1 MLLKFFKRGG
11 TDDDRRTLG
20 GSAVKNYLL
29 GTNDRPREKARL
41 LLGDADEVTEIING
55 LPFAKVYTSGCLS
68 FHEDDKLTEAQKF
81 DIMADFEAMMF
92 VGLEPY
98 QYTSYWVEHTDKG
111 RVELNFV
118 FPNVELVSG
127 NHLQVYYHNRD
138 LNLVNSWKNLT
149 NDKYGFINPSDL
161 ENRRD
166 VTPSIGPNLLK
177 DWDQSNKQ
185 KIIDKLKHYQ
195 SIEDFKQQLTD
206 VVLTQAALR
215 QQTDE
220 PLTCQD
226 DVAKLLEDFGF
237 EISRRGKDSISIK
250 NPDPTKKNIKLKGVI
265 YERDI
270 TQSIISYI
278 AQRTGPNQAAN
289 PIPAGTREDQL
300 RTAETIFPSELEK
313 RRERHYQ
320 RYDENLRAARAVSK
334 QQSKLERQS
343 SKAASK
349 LAQSDLSDSRERQT
363 DVNEPIR
370 TNEPVQA
377 AGERRLSEHP
387 NPSDRAGQS
396 TASSHNQRNT
406 NYPGASPTSTAN
418 PTPTDGRESS
428 GGSREYR
435 VQPAA
440 EQGADWAIGPQ
451 QTASRDGHGYDTRG
465 IAITDGNISADEP
478 RPVQGLAKNKDND
491 RSKSEGADLTQST
504 NQSHTHSISSPSPYR
519 YPGGVWWWYQYHS
532 QKSQQRR
539 MSKER
544 IRLSDAL
551 YQPKPILPPLIKY
564 TQANR
569 IQEKSLH
576 DESSQHSV
584 HYTATHYRELKQA
597 VERFTQ
603 PNEPDAQSTPR
614 AATADHRQD
623 GTTTSGIDVA
633 QLVSTAIN
641 SPNRASKPKDRD
653 AQPADNPILGR
664 IKQTTDRRNSNTAK
678 RTRRISA
685 LTRQD
690 PINLDPLGF
699 YTTRRRKRV
708 RKVTD
713 RFRDF
718 DRDITAQYIAEQQRA
733 ERFRKLNQRARNVKN
748 GLSGQSERID
758 KVAVGFNQL
767 HNAVKA
773 IIELIV
779 NLFKRLFNSLS
790 NQFNNV
796 VKINTENKQPLSPQ
810 QKTDYVNSRPQSVGW
825 YKELKEE
832 VKKLPKERKN
842 DNVPRFRMR

>member
-20 GSAVKNYLL
+20 GSAVKHYLL
-29 GTNDRPREKARL
+29 GTDTQPRDKARL

-55 LPFAKVYTSGCLS
+55 LSFAKVYTSGCLS
-68 FHEDDKLTEAQKF
+68 FHEADVLTEAQKF
-81 DIMADFEAMMF
+81 EIIEDFEAMMF

-177 DWDQSNKQ
+177 DWEQSNKQ

-215 QQTDE
+215 QASNN

-226 DVAKLLEDFGF
+226 DIAAMLEDFGF
-237 EISRRGKDSISIK
+237 EISRQGKDSISIK

-265 YERDI
+265 YERDV

-289 PIPAGTREDQL
+289 PISAGTREDQL
-300 RTAETIFPSELEK
+300 RTAKTIFPSELEK

-334 QQSKLERQS
+334 EQSKLKRQS
-343 SKAASK
+343 SKAAAK
-349 LAQSDLSDSRERQT
+349 LAQSDLSDLGERQT
-363 DVNEPIR
+363 DVIGHVAADEPGQG
-370 TNEPVQA
+370 T
-377 AGERRLSEHP
+377 GERSVSEHS
-387 NPSDRAGQS
+387 NPSERSGQS
-396 TASSHNQRNT
+396 ITPSNDQRDT
-406 NYPGASPTSTAN
+406 NHLAASPTSTAN
-418 PTPTDGRESS
+418 PTPTDARESS
-428 GGSREYR
+428 SGYR
-435 VQPAA
+435 SYRGQPSA
-440 EQGADWAIGPQ
+440 EQGADWANGTQ
-451 QTASRDGHGYDTRG
+451 QTAPRNRDGQPIGGIDT
-465 IAITDGNISADEP
+465 ADADSDSDELQP
-478 RPVQGLAKNKDND
+478 AQGLARDQDLGRPK
-491 RSKSEGADLTQST
+491 SKGADLTQPT
-504 NQSHTHSISSPSPYR
+504 NQSYTTSISSPSPYR

-532 QKSQQRR
+532 QKSKKSRVSEQRFW
-539 MSKER
+539 
-544 IRLSDAL
+544 LSDFI
-551 YQPKPILPPLIKY
+551 YQPKPILPSQL
-564 TQANR
+564 
-569 IQEKSLH
+569 EKNNH
-576 DESSQHSV
+576 AT
-584 HYTATHYRELKQA
+584 HYHPATHYRELKQA
-597 VERFTQ
+597 VERFVQ
-603 PNEPDAQSTPR
+603 PSEPDAQPTQA
-614 AATADHRQD
+614 AATADNRQD
-623 GTTTSGIDVA
+623 GTKTSGIDVA
-633 QLVSTAIN
+633 QLISTTVSTPRPTDTAKN
-641 SPNRASKPKDRD
+641 PAT
-653 AQPADNPILGR
+653 QPANQRLLDR
-664 IKQTTDRRNSNTAK
+664 IRQASDRRNSNTAK

-733 ERFRKLNQRARNVKN
+733 AKLRKLNQRAGNVKN
-748 GLSGQSERID
+748 GFSGQSERID

-773 IIELIV
+773 IIELII
-779 NLFKRLFNSLS
+779 NLLKRLFNSLS
-790 NQFNNV
+790 NQFSNV
-796 VKINTENKQPLSPQ
+796 VKINTETKQPLSPQ
-810 QKTDYVNSRPQSVGW
+810 QKTDYVNSRPQSLGW
-825 YKELKEE
+825 YNELKDE
-832 VKKLPKERKN
+832 VKTLPKERKN